1 MKKDR
6 NKSYPLLLMLM
17 LNQHLRTMIIIVFL
31 SSLLWV
37 FLGFPIV
44 PLENMEGT
52 YEGHEY
58 FVYERISKP
67 LNEIVRSNSM
77 NVTKDDLVNVAIQIL
92 GILRHLF
99 AKKKILKNLH
109 EGISSCSD
117 ESRLLRKVSLSMW
130 IYCSQSFDIDD
141 TTFTSVSVMHGNC
154 EDSSNSFIDSTNHKW
169 QHHLCSVHHTV
180 FD

>member
-1 MKKDR
+1 MKKDL

-109 EGISSCSD
+109 VNDFSLRRTTKGYRVVLMNQDFFEKWVCPCEFIVASPLISMI
-117 ESRLLRKVSLSMW
+117 RPLHR
-130 IYCSQSFDIDD
+130 YP
-141 TTFTSVSVMHGNC
+141 
-154 EDSSNSFIDSTNHKW
+154 
-169 QHHLCSVHHTV
+169 
-180 FD
+180 